1 MTHLPVAIVDYPAS
15 LSLERLEAQH
25 PEYTRLAPVY
35 QKIADLVEGGATIA
49 ARKNEYVKQR
59 PGEEPELYQIRIK
72 RFTYTNILGQAIA
85 AQVSKLSS
93 GAVSIE
99 GADDSFWAKFRAG
112 NDLRRKRTE
121 QQLLE
126 SVFRG
131 LLTFGRVWLQ
141 VEKPRAIAEPLNKLQ
156 EEQMGLLPYICQH
169 CPRIVTDWGEEDGQ
183 VTWVKLRQIV
193 ELATP
198 ISARQSIAHWTFI
211 DAEKIVKYSAEVK
224 TSGGRITEVRAG
236 GEWKSSEKTEILAF
250 PPIAHKFG
258 AIPIQ
263 RVDIPGDLW
272 AGNAAHLIAMQ
283 ALDLENSRYDAGI
296 MTYVQR
302 TWQPTLNPD
311 SDLDATYIDDDSP
324 LKSGNQYLLKVG
336 GFQFNEAGG
345 ATITT
350 IGNYVNELHDRIRGI
365 FGQQAGSTTKDAVQ
379 QSGASKKMDFVAQEV
394 LLRAF
399 GTIIVDAYEDVLRL
413 VAIAAGRSE
422 RPSVSG
428 LDSFDV
434 DSLDAVFAIALEL
447 KNISE
452 LLPPTAVKLFVKQLS
467 GLLVKRASSDQQA
480 AIDAEIEAMFADDNP
495 LDPEEPEGV
504 EDAPEAMSDQ
514 ENEID

>member
-1 MTHLPVAIVDYPAS
+1 MDYPAT

-25 PEYTRLAPVY
+25 PEYARLAPVY

-49 ARKNEYVKQR
+49 ARKTEYVPRR

-85 AQVSKLSS
+85 AQVAKLSS
-93 GAVSIE
+93 GAVSIDN
-99 GADDSFWAKFRAG
+99 AKDAFWEDFRAG

-126 SVFRG
+126 SIFRG
-131 LLTFGRVWLQ
+131 LLMFGDVWLQ
-141 VEKPRAIAEPLNKLQ
+141 VEKPQATEQPLNKLQ
-156 EEQMGLLPYICQH
+156 EEQMGLVPYICQH
-169 CPRIVTDWGEEDGQ
+169 CPRNVTDWGEADGQ

-193 ELATP
+193 EAADPTKE
-198 ISARQSIAHWTFI
+198 RQSIATWTFI
-211 DAEKIVKYSAEVK
+211 DDQKIVRYSAEVK
-224 TSGGRITEVRAG
+224 TQGGRISEVKSG
-236 GEWKSSEKTEILAF
+236 GDWKSSEKTEILMQDS
-250 PPIAHKFG
+250 IAHGFG

-263 RVDIPGDLW
+263 RVKVPGDLW
-272 AGNAAHLIAMQ
+272 AGNSAYLIAMQ

-302 TWQPTLNPD
+302 TWQPVQSPD
-311 SDLDATYIDDDSP
+311 SDLDDTYVDDTAP

-345 ATITT
+345 AAIRS
-350 IGNYVNELHDRIRGI
+350 IGEFVEELHDRIRGI
-365 FGQQAGSTTKDAVQ
+365 FGQQGGSATKEAVQ

-413 VAIAAGRSE
+413 VAIAAGKSE

-447 KNISE
+447 KNIAN
-452 LLPPTAVKLFVKQLS
+452 LLPPTAVKLFAKQLS
-467 GLLVKRASSDQQA
+467 GLLVRRSSSEQQT
-480 AIDAEIEAMFADDNP
+480 AIDAEIDAMFAAGNP
-495 LDPEEPEGV
+495 LEVDEPEAEKPAAKEEV
-504 EDAPEAMSDQ
+504 EKE
-514 ENEID
+514 

>member
-1 MTHLPVAIVDYPAS
+1 MDYPAS

-25 PEYTRLAPVY
+25 PEYKRLAPTY

-49 ARKNEYVKQR
+49 ARKTEYIPKR
-59 PGEEPELYQIRIK
+59 PGEEDPLYQIRIK

-99 GADDSFWAKFRAG
+99 GATDSFWEDFRAG
-112 NDLRRKRTE
+112 NDIKRKRTE

-131 LLTFGRVWLQ
+131 LLTFGKVWLQ
-141 VEKPRAIAEPLNKLQ
+141 VEKPKAIALPLNKLQ
-156 EEQMGLLPYICQH
+156 EEQMGLNPYICQH
-169 CPRIVTDWGEEDGQ
+169 CPRVVTDWGESDGQ
-183 VTWVKLRQIV
+183 LQWVKLRQITEV
-193 ELATP
+193 AEPTKE
-198 ISARQSIAHWTFI
+198 RQSIAAWTFI
-211 DAEKIVKYSAEVK
+211 DDQKIVTYSAEVK
-224 TSGGRITEVRAG
+224 FIGGEIREVKSG
-236 GEWKSSEKTEILAF
+236 GEWKSTGKTEIPSDTPTLHGF
-250 PPIAHKFG
+250 R

-263 RVDIPGDLW
+263 KIEVPGDLW
-272 AGNAAHLIAMQ
+272 AGNSAYLIAMQ
-283 ALDLENSRYDAGI
+283 ALDLENSRYDSGI

-302 TWQPTLNPD
+302 TWQPVASPD
-311 SDLDATYIDDDSP
+311 SDLDASYVDDTAP

-345 ATITT
+345 SAIAS
-350 IGNYVNELHDRIRGI
+350 IGAFIEELHDRIYSI
-365 FGQQAGSTTKDAVQ
+365 FGQNSGSATKGAVQ

-399 GTIIVDAYEDVLRL
+399 GTIIIDAYEDVLRL
-413 VAIAAGRSE
+413 VAIAAGKAE

-434 DSLDAVFAIALEL
+434 DSLEAVFAIAVEL
-447 KNISE
+447 KSIAP
-452 LLPPTAVKLFVKQLS
+452 LLPPTAVKLFAKQLS
-467 GLLVKRASSDQQA
+467 GLLLKRTSSEQQA
-480 AIDAEIEAMFADDNP
+480 EIDAEIDAMFAAGNP
-495 LDPEEPEGV
+495 LKGEEKDDTDRPKAEL
-504 EDAPEAMSDQ
+504 D
-514 ENEID
+514 